1 MHGDDALW
9 TLESQLLAHIGDV
22 LAAANWQRAGD
33 KRAQKPKPI
42 PRPGVR
48 DKAGTG
54 KSRYGRPAVDEATRQ
69 QMIERII
76 ATQPQ
81 PVPELESVELPE
93 SEGVIAH
100 G

>member
-42 PRPGVR
+42 PRPGVK

-54 KSRYGRPAVDEATRQ
+54 KRYGRSADDEATRQ
-69 QMIERII
+69 RMIEQII

-81 PVPELESVELPE
+81 PVPELEPVELPE
-93 SEGVIAH
+93 SEGVTAH